1 MLLLLAQSFRAY
13 WCELIPQFFHRILRP
28 LDLKRGDVV
37 ERLEMKGE
45 ERKLSWHIKDS
56 TIACF
61 LYLVFRL
68 LNV

>member
-13 WCELIPQFFHRILRP
+13 WCELVPQFFHRILRP

-45 ERKLSWHIKDS
+45 ERKRLDILK
-56 TIACF
+56 TQP
-61 LYLVFRL
+61 LLVSFT
-68 LNV
+68 